1 MKKGAW
7 KYFRPGDDYADF
19 MEFIDKHIGCLIEPN
34 TDTDNPKYAAES
46 WTFTKKIRIVIDI
59 FDDET

>member
-19 MEFIDKHIGCLIEPN
+19 MAFIDKYVGPLVEPN
-34 TDTDNPKYAAES
+34 TDITDPADET
-46 WTFTKKIRIVIDI
+46 WTFKKKIRIVIDI
-59 FDDET
+59 FDEEN